1 MLEGWSTHPPPLS
14 TRLQWKPSISPS
26 RPYLQMASLT
36 PEQRQHSRR
45 SDVRSA
51 IDYDGRTPFGIARRA
66 RLRPLLQVNTLPPR
80 LPLCLPAPPLL
91 VVALLHLA
99 SRLAHSSG
107 RCCSR
112 TPPRGSSTCSPS
124 SSCGSEAI
132 PSPSGMAPPLT
143 WVWICVD
150 LSEAIIPSS
159 ILMQMLNPLTDWG
172 AYLRFR
178 QRTGRG
184 TGGAVTKLSKIAGK
198 VRLSTAGLGTGY
210 GGGHTFSFYSRPP
223 LTCPQWRS
231 RTVWHHLNFPLFFV
245 YPRVPP
251 GCSQGAHPAGAV

>member
-150 LSEAIIPSS
+150 LSEAFPSS

-184 TGGAVTKLSKIAGK
+184 TGGAVPKLSKIAGK